1 MELSRLSARPETTGC
16 RGRALS
22 GAIPDRSE
30 SDGSPHP
37 DRSGLDFER
46 EVRTMFTHL
55 ARRYDGF
62 NRVVS
67 LGFDYLWRPQA
78 LEALDRFW
86 RGRPVRRL
94 LDVGCG
100 TGDFTLLAARGFP
113 TARVAGVDFSPAM
126 LVEADRRRSK
136 SAVGKRIEFG
146 RAAP

>member
-1 MELSRLSARPETTGC
+1 
-16 RGRALS
+16 
-22 GAIPDRSE
+22 
-30 SDGSPHP
+30 
-37 DRSGLDFER
+37 
-46 EVRTMFTHL
+46 MFTHL

-136 SAVGKRIEFG
+136 SGVGKRIEFG